1 MDKLLFLKQLK
12 ALSDPTKHIICELLK
27 EKSLCACE
35 LLQDL
40 HVTQPTLSHHMK
52 LLEDLSLVTVRKQGT
67 WNHYNLNKDAFA
79 MISDYW
85 KKFAETKP
93 VQDPSGCENKR

>member
-1 MDKLLFLKQLK
+1 MDKLLFLRQLK
-12 ALSDPTKHIICELLK
+12 ALSDPTKHKICELLK

-52 LLEDLSLVTVRKQGT
+52 MLEDLSLVTVRKQGT
-67 WNHYNLNKDAFA
+67 WNHYNLNKDSFA
-79 MISDYW
+79 AIYDYW
-85 KKFAETKP
+85 KQFVEATP
-93 VQDPSGCENKR
+93 GSGPTNCKSKR